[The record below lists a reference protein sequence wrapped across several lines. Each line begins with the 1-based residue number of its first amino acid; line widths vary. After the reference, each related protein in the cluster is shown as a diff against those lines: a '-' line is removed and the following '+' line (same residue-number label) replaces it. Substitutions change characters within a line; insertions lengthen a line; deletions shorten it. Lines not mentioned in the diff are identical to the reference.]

1 MHVYATLRFATILV
15 IRVHDGVRAVIAI
28 EDYVRSHYGILQND
42 IPINY
47 NCLRNR
53 QYSKGRT
60 RIPID
65 SKASSFVTVRISLD
79 QKKEDPI
86 MHKYD
91 DGPAT
96 DSKEQHETSA
106 KSKQEGEASAL
117 DQFRD
122 GPHLSNS
129 YSSLPNSYSSQ
140 EASALDQFRD
150 GPHLPNS
157 YSSQEASAPNMRSIF
172 DVNYPLPLPDE
183 SELQR
188 QTFVQQEAE
197 SGLTTFFESVR
208 SRSSESNPDPLIN
221 WSNKTLAPALLSAA
235 LKPIIRVVEA
245 ATYDA
250 SAIYKKLKLINP
262 SLQEDTVNKLVK
274 LLKELSQGKPLD
286 EESLRI
292 AIWELLSDKQANEDL
307 KQVFIGLKQTIQEAQ
322 AKTRIDIRGNVYGLI
337 IGDHNVVHQTFNG
350 FLQDKP

>member
-1 MHVYATLRFATILV
+1 
-15 IRVHDGVRAVIAI
+15 
-28 EDYVRSHYGILQND
+28 
-42 IPINY
+42 
-47 NCLRNR
+47 
-53 QYSKGRT
+53 
-60 RIPID
+60 
-65 SKASSFVTVRISLD
+65 VRISQD
-79 QKKEDPI
+79 QKKENPI
-86 MHKYD
+86 MPTFKQV
-91 DGPAT
+91 PAPKPKPASPKPRPQEQSLGRHQPKPASPKPRPQEQSLGRHQPKPASPKPRPQEQSLGRHQPKPASPKPNAPGMDQT
-96 DSKEQHETSA
+96 DIA
-106 KSKQEGEASAL
+106 M
-117 DQFRD
+117 D
-122 GPHLSNS
+122 
-129 YSSLPNSYSSQ
+129 
-140 EASALDQFRD
+140 
-150 GPHLPNS
+150 
-157 YSSQEASAPNMRSIF
+157 
-172 DVNYPLPLPDE
+172 PLPPLPYK

-188 QTFVQQEAE
+188 QIFVQQEAE
-197 SGLTTFFESVR
+197 SGLTTFFESVK

-286 EESLRI
+286 EEALRI